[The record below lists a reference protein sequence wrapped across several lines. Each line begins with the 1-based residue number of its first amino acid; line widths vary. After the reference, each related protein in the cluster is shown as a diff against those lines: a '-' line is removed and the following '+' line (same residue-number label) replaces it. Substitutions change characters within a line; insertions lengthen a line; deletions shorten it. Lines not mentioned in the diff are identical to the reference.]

1 MKQHFQFNMN
11 CMKTSAEGIKSHE
24 IQSKNEIMMNFGVS
38 IKNQMIGVPVKKI
51 ICEILVH
58 VIVSVIGHGKL
69 TEIRILKIV
78 SAKNF

>member
-38 IKNQMIGVPVKKI
+38 IKNQMIAVPVKNI
-51 ICEILVH
+51 IC
-58 VIVSVIGHGKL
+58 
-69 TEIRILKIV
+69 
-78 SAKNF
+78 